1 MKKTLSFHF
10 ESDITTVC
18 GLSKN
23 SKGLDLLSVDTI
35 HKGIPTLGDNVELFK
50 NNLFKVLKEVESQ
63 IQEAERITISLPA
76 ETSLAKQI
84 PYIDSKEEDKLR
96 ELLTFEIELLFPKF
110 TVDDFYVKLF
120 PIEGKNKSA
129 QMQLAILMEKNLMQ
143 VIQDTFEKFGKKV
156 DVFQVRQ
163 LAAHAAFMYN
173 YPESIANTV
182 VILGIQ
188 EKFLDVSIL
197 REGKLIYYD
206 LASFN
211 SIKDIGTICQ
221 TEITKLLSGTV
232 SFIDH
237 VFLFGNSLT
246 AESLSLA
253 HAALFGIIQKVER
266 INAFRMVTTNLDQR
280 TKEYCSRTSHFFV
293 PCIGSAFLDPHK
305 VSFILE

>member
-1 MKKTLSFHF
+1 MKNTLSFHF
-10 ESDITTVC
+10 ESDITTIC

-23 SKGLDLLSVDTI
+23 SKGLELLSVDTV
-35 HKGIPTLGDNVELFK
+35 HQGIPPLGDNIEIFK
-50 NNLFKVLKEVESQ
+50 SGLSKVLKKVESQ
-63 IQEAERITISLPA
+63 IKEAERITISLPA

-84 PYIDSKEEDKLR
+84 PYIDSTEEDKLR

-143 VIQDTFEKFGKKV
+143 VIQDTFEKFGKSV

-163 LAAHAAFMYN
+163 LAAHATFMYN
-173 YPESIANTV
+173 YPESITNTV

-232 SFIDH
+232 SFIDN
-237 VFLFGNSLT
+237 VYLFGNSLT

-253 HAALFGIIQKVER
+253 HASLFGIIQKVER
-266 INAFRMVTTNLDQR
+266 INAFRMITTNLDQR
-280 TKEYCSRTSHFFV
+280 TKEYCSRTSHLFV
-293 PCIGSAFLDPHK
+293 PCIGSALLDPHK

>member
-1 MKKTLSFHF
+1 MKNTLSFHF
-10 ESDITTVC
+10 ESDLTTVC

-23 SKGLDLLSVDTI
+23 SKGLELTTI
-35 HKGIPTLGDNVELFK
+35 ETIQKGIPALGDNVALFK
-50 NNLFKVLKEVESQ
+50 NSLSKVLKEVETL
-63 IQEAERITISLPA
+63 IKDADRITISLPA

-84 PYIDSKEEDKLR
+84 PYIDSSEEEKLR

-110 TVDDFYVKLF
+110 TVDDFYVKLY
-120 PIEGKNKSA
+120 PVEGKSKSA
-129 QMQLAILMEKNLMQ
+129 QMQLAILMEKNLMLA
-143 VIQDTFEKFGKKV
+143 IQETFSSFGKKV

-163 LAAHAAFMYN
+163 LAAHSTFLYN
-173 YPESIANTV
+173 YPELINNTI

-197 REGKLIYYD
+197 REAKLLYYD

-211 SIKDIGTICQ
+211 SVKELGIICQ

-232 SFIDH
+232 SFIDQ
-237 VFLFGNSLT
+237 VFVFGNSLT
-246 AESLSLA
+246 AESLSQA

-266 INAFRMVTTNLDQR
+266 LNAFRMVTTDLDQR
-280 TKEYCSRTSHFFV
+280 TKEYCSRTSHLFV
-293 PCIGSAFLDPHK
+293 PCIGSALLDPHK